1 MQRKL
6 PLSVAGATVLILI
19 SIQNIFAWG
28 PEGHS
33 AVNALALASLPS
45 DFGIQITPERKARIE
60 YLANEPDHWRNV
72 EDPPLE
78 NFNAPDHYIDLED
91 LPLYGLTPD
100 TLPIMRYDFMADI
113 ARARAEHP
121 EKFPPINP
129 DKDSDHTR
137 ELDGFLPWAIE
148 ENYEK
153 LLSGF
158 STLKAYQ
165 THGGTAVEIANEEAN
180 IIYIMGVMGHYVGDG
195 SQPLHTTRYYNGWD
209 PKNNPKGYTI
219 RNTFHAWIDT
229 GYFRKVGGIKVDD
242 LAGKIEP
249 ATRIPNADDPNT
261 FFHYVV
267 NYLVEQNK
275 YVEPL
280 YQMEKDGELTG
291 EGDKG
296 MGALPF
302 LQGQIVKAG
311 QTLGNIWYT
320 AYLDAPE
327 DTRLEKELDARAAAA
342 QGQ

>member
-1 MQRKL
+1 MQSR
-6 PLSVAGATVLILI
+6 LSISAAMAVIFILTGVE
-19 SIQNIFAWG
+19 NIFGWG
-28 PEGHS
+28 AEGHT
-33 AVNALALASLPS
+33 AVNTLAVASLPS
-45 DFGIQITPERKARIE
+45 DFGIQMTPERKARIE

-72 EDPPLE
+72 EDAPLQ

-100 TLPIMRYDFMADI
+100 TLPAMRYDFMADI
-113 ARARAEHP
+113 ARARVEHP
-121 EKFPPINP
+121 EKFPTIDP

-158 STLKAYQ
+158 SSLKAYQ
-165 THGGTAVEIANEEAN
+165 THGGSAVEIANEEAN

-209 PKNNPKGYTI
+209 PKNNPKGYTVS
-219 RNTFHAWIDT
+219 TKFHAWIDT
-229 GYFRKVGGIKVDD
+229 GYFRKAGGVKVDE
-242 LAGKIEP
+242 LVGKIQT
-249 ATRIPNADDPNT
+249 ATRIPNGDDPDA
-261 FFHYVV
+261 FFHCVV

-275 YVEPL
+275 FVEPL
-280 YQMEKDGELTG
+280 YQMDKDGQLTG
-291 EGDKG
+291 QGDKG

-302 LQGQIVKAG
+302 LQGQLVKAG
-311 QTLGNIWYT
+311 QMLGNIWYT

-327 DTRLEKELDARAAAA
+327 DTYLERQLDERAQA
-342 QGQ
+342 GQSQ

>member
-1 MQRKL
+1 MQAK
-6 PLSVAGATVLILI
+6 SSMAAAVAALFIFAGVP
-19 SIQNIFAWG
+19 NIFAWG

-33 AVNALALASLPS
+33 AVNELALASLPS
-45 DFGIQITPERKARIE
+45 DFGIPMTPERKARIE

-72 EDPPLE
+72 ENPPLE

-113 ARARAEHP
+113 AQARAAHP
-121 EKFPPINP
+121 EKFPPIDP
-129 DKDSDHTR
+129 DTDSDHTR
-137 ELDGFLPWAIE
+137 ELDGFLPWAIV

-153 LLSGF
+153 LESGF
-158 STLKAYQ
+158 SSLKAFQ
-165 THGGTAVEIANEEAN
+165 THGGTPVEIANEEAN

-209 PKNNPKGYTI
+209 PKNNPKGYTT
-219 RNTFHAWIDT
+219 RKTFHAWIDT

-242 LAGKIEP
+242 LIGKIQP
-249 ATRIPNADDPNT
+249 ATRIPNGDNPDA

-275 YVEPL
+275 FVEPL
-280 YQMEKDGELTG
+280 YQMEKDGQLTG

-296 MGALPF
+296 VQALPF
-302 LQGQIVKAG
+302 LEGQLVKAG
-311 QTLGNIWYT
+311 QMLGNIWYT
-320 AYLDAPE
+320 AYLNAPE
-327 DTRLEKELDARAAAA
+327 DTYLERQLDARAAAA

>member
-1 MQRKL
+1 MRAKL
-6 PLSVAGATVLILI
+6 FVSTTAIAIFIGV
-19 SIQNIFAWG
+19 QNIFAWG

-33 AVNALALASLPS
+33 AVNALAVASLPS

-100 TLPIMRYDFMADI
+100 TLPIMRYDFMAAI

-129 DKDSDHTR
+129 GKDFDHTR

-165 THGGTAVEIANEEAN
+165 THSGTAVEIANEEAN

-229 GYFRKVGGIKVDD
+229 GYFRKVGGLKVDD

-249 ATRIPNADDPNT
+249 ATRIPNADDPNA

-327 DTRLEKELDARAAAA
+327 DSRLERELDARA
-342 QGQ
+342 QTGQ

>member
-1 MQRKL
+1 
-6 PLSVAGATVLILI
+6 
-19 SIQNIFAWG
+19 
-28 PEGHS
+28 
-33 AVNALALASLPS
+33 
-45 DFGIQITPERKARIE
+45 
-60 YLANEPDHWRNV
+60 
-72 EDPPLE
+72 
-78 NFNAPDHYIDLED
+78 LED

-129 DKDSDHTR
+129 EKDSDHTR
-137 ELDGFLPWAIE
+137 ELDGFLPWAIV

-153 LLSGF
+153 LKSGF
-158 STLKAYQ
+158 SSLKAFR
-165 THGGTAVEIANEEAN
+165 THGGTPVEIANEEAN
-180 IIYIMGVMGHYVGDG
+180 LIYIMGVMGHYVGDG

-229 GYFRKVGGIKVDD
+229 GYFRKAGGINVDD
-242 LAGKIEP
+242 LIGKIQP
-249 ATRIPNADDPNT
+249 ATGIPNADDPAA
-261 FFHYVV
+261 FFHNVV

-296 MGALPF
+296 LQALPF
-302 LQGQIVKAG
+302 LEGQLVKAG
-311 QTLGNIWYT
+311 QMLGNIWYT

-327 DTRLEKELDARAAAA
+327 DTYLEKQLDARAA